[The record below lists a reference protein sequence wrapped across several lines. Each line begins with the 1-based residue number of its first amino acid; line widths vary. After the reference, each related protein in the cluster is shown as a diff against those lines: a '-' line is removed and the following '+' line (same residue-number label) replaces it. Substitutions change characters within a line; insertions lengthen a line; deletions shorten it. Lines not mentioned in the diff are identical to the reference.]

1 MLPNLAYEQFSC
13 PSSGFMRV
21 AWGDACADAATA
33 MRGNVL
39 ICPGFGEWIEKYQ
52 ETIQHFQKRGFRVA
66 IVEWRGQGGS
76 SRFLADTA
84 KAYLPPLNELVDDLD
99 AFYQAKL
106 KDAGKLIVLSHS
118 MGGHLYLRWRC
129 GKGKNYPISGSIL
142 SNPLHLPNTA
152 PFPFAAARMIVDD
165 AMRKKKGEE
174 YAPTQK
180 GFDTTKV
187 PFLANLLTHDAP
199 RYDAMMA
206 SLREKPELKH
216 GGVVFA
222 ALNAMIQSAPLL
234 IKELGEN
241 PPAEPSLYFA
251 SNQDRIVSVKGL
263 QLIASMLPRAQTR
276 FFDGTHHELFQ
287 EKDSVQ
293 TEIWRD
299 IDGFIEKL
307 A

>member
-21 AWGDACADAATA
+21 ARADAAVTA
-33 MRGNVL
+33 QQPTRGNVL

-66 IVEWRGQGGS
+66 IIEWRGQGGS
-76 SRFLADTA
+76 SRFLADPA
-84 KAYLPPLNELVDDLD
+84 KAYLPALDELVNDLD

-106 KDAGKLIVLSHS
+106 KDAGKLVVLSHS

-129 GKGKNYPISGSIL
+129 SKAKDYPISGSIF

-165 AMRKKKGEE
+165 AMRKQKNEE

-180 GFDTTKV
+180 GFDATKV
-187 PFLANLLTHDAP
+187 PFLANLLTHDAT

-206 SLREKPELKH
+206 TLREKPELKH

-222 ALNAMIQSAPLL
+222 ALDAMIKSAPLL
-234 IKELGEN
+234 VKELGEN

-263 QLIASMLPRAQTR
+263 RLIASMLPHAQAR

-293 TEIWRD
+293 SEIWRA
-299 IDGFIEKL
+299 IDGFIEKI
-307 A
+307 